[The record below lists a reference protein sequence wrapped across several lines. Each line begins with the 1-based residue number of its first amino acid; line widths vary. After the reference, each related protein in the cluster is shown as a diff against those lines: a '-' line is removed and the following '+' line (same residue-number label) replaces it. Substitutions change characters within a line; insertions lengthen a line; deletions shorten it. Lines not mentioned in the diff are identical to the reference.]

1 MKRECYLLI
10 HRDFYQSNNFSNF
23 NSNGRPY
30 VTRSFGQI
38 KKEKEELIKEFILI
52 FKLGNS
58 SQVSF
63 EKDQNII
70 TYDDNL
76 EK

>member
-1 MKRECYLLI
+1 MNLYKV
-10 HRDFYQSNNFSNF
+10 D
-23 NSNGRPY
+23 
-30 VTRSFGQI
+30 
-38 KKEKEELIKEFILI
+38 KEKEELIKEFILI

>member
-1 MKRECYLLI
+1 MNLYKEE
-10 HRDFYQSNNFSNF
+10 
-23 NSNGRPY
+23 
-30 VTRSFGQI
+30 
-38 KKEKEELIKEFILI
+38 KEKEELIKEFILI

-63 EKDQNII
+63 EKDQNIR

>member
-1 MKRECYLLI
+1 MNLYKEE
-10 HRDFYQSNNFSNF
+10 
-23 NSNGRPY
+23 
-30 VTRSFGQI
+30 
-38 KKEKEELIKEFILI
+38 KEKEELIKEFILI
-52 FKLGNS
+52 FKLRNS

>member
-1 MKRECYLLI
+1 MNLYEYYMYKE
-10 HRDFYQSNNFSNF
+10 
-23 NSNGRPY
+23 
-30 VTRSFGQI
+30 
-38 KKEKEELIKEFILI
+38 EKEELIKEFILI

>member
-1 MKRECYLLI
+1 MNLYKEE
-10 HRDFYQSNNFSNF
+10 
-23 NSNGRPY
+23 
-30 VTRSFGQI
+30 I
-38 KKEKEELIKEFILI
+38 KKEELIKEFILI

>member
-1 MKRECYLLI
+1 MNLYKEE
-10 HRDFYQSNNFSNF
+10 
-23 NSNGRPY
+23 
-30 VTRSFGQI
+30 
-38 KKEKEELIKEFILI
+38 KEKEELIKEFILI

-76 EK
+76 EN

>member
-1 MKRECYLLI
+1 MNLYKEE
-10 HRDFYQSNNFSNF
+10 
-23 NSNGRPY
+23 
-30 VTRSFGQI
+30 
-38 KKEKEELIKEFILI
+38 KEKEELIKEFILI

>member
-1 MKRECYLLI
+1 MNLTV
-10 HRDFYQSNNFSNF
+10 YQ
-23 NSNGRPY
+23 
-30 VTRSFGQI
+30 
-38 KKEKEELIKEFILI
+38 EEEEELIKEFILI
-52 FKLGNS
+52 FKLENS

-76 EK
+76 GKS